1 MAVDKTK
8 LKEDLQKVAEV
19 GSNVL
24 KTGASLA
31 KSAAPVVGQVVN
43 SGLDLVSALL
53 GGKGSGSSTANYNTP
68 YQQSQTVTDLQNQLN
83 TTTKPVQQQSQ
94 FQDTLQQTM
103 DQILNK
109 EKFTYDVNADALYNQ
124 YKDQY
129 VAAGKTAMQD
139 TMGQAAAMTG
149 GYGNSYAQ
157 AVSQQQYQGYL
168 QQLNDK
174 IPELYQL
181 ARDSYDRDLS
191 NLYNQYGLLSDAEAK
206 EYSRYRDEVADYY
219 ADRDYLT
226 NRFINERDFDYGQWS
241 DNRDFSYQQ
250 HRDNIADEQWREA
263 FDRSVYESDRAYD
276 RSVYESDR
284 AYDRSVYESDRGYD
298 YQVGRDA
305 IEDQRYDQQWD
316 YAVSRD
322 AVADSQWQKEYD
334 LAVQK
339 ANSSSATGNQG
350 NGVIAGDTGDT
361 GDPAPANILDGV
373 PQSIIDT
380 AASKTTNGEREKYLE
395 AQVGK
400 FITTEQL
407 KAILAMQFDS
417 SIAAQD
423 FELVDDGGFN
433 GAGGINNDA
442 IVRYIV
448 DYDDNLKPIYKQMN
462 LAALYNKL
470 QGEGMSKAEAKD
482 YVIKLQK
489 RLGVK

>member
-8 LKEDLQKVAEV
+8 LKEDLQKAATI
-19 GSNVL
+19 GQNVL
-24 KTGASLA
+24 QTGASLA

-53 GGKGSGSSTANYNTP
+53 GGKGNGSSTASYNTP

-129 VAAGKTAMQD
+129 MAAGKTAMQD

-157 AVSQQQYQGYL
+157 AVGQQQYQGYL

-181 ARDSYDRDLS
+181 ARDSYDRDVN

-206 EYSRYRDEVADYY
+206 EYSRYRDEVNDYY

-226 NRFINERDFDYGQWS
+226 NRYYNEKDFDYNQWA

-263 FDRSVYESDRAYD
+263 FDREVYESDRNYN

-284 AYDRSVYESDRGYD
+284 NYD
-298 YQVGRDA
+298 YQVGRDQVSDA
-305 IEDQRYDQQWD
+305 QWQQQFDRGVYESDRDYNYRTERDTVADQQWQAAFDRDVYESDRD
-316 YAVSRD
+316 YDYQVGRD
-322 AVADSQWQKEYD
+322 QTKDSQWQKEYD
-334 LAVQK
+334 LAVKK
-339 ANSSSATGNQG
+339 AAATAGEDDVAKG
-350 NGVIAGDTGDT
+350 WYDYSDAEHEKRLEENGGSVYQATLEDLKLKKQAGVSDKKIQD
-361 GDPAPANILDGV
+361 
-373 PQSIIDT
+373 
-380 AASKTTNGEREKYLE
+380 YL
-395 AQVGK
+395 
-400 FITTEQL
+400 L
-407 KAILAMQFDS
+407 
-417 SIAAQD
+417 
-423 FELVDDGGFN
+423 ELVGN
-433 GAGGINNDA
+433 SHLT
-442 IVRYIV
+442 REEY
-448 DYDDNLKPIYKQMN
+448 MT
-462 LAALYNKL
+462 LYNKYR
-470 QGEGMSKAEAKD
+470 D
-482 YVIKLQK
+482 N
-489 RLGVK
+489 RLS

>member
-8 LKEDLQKVAEV
+8 LKEDLQKAATI
-19 GSNVL
+19 GQNVL
-24 KTGASLA
+24 QTGASLA

-53 GGKGSGSSTANYNTP
+53 GGKGSGSSTASYNTP

-83 TTTKPVQQQSQ
+83 ATTKPVQQQSQ

-103 DQILNK
+103 NQILNK

-129 VAAGKTAMQD
+129 MAAGKTAMQD

-157 AVSQQQYQGYL
+157 AVGQQQYQGYL

-191 NLYNQYGLLSDAEAK
+191 NLYNRYGLLSDAEAK
-206 EYSRYRDEVADYY
+206 EYSRYRDEVNDYL

-226 NRFINERDFDYGQWS
+226 NRFYNEKDFDYNQWA

-263 FDRSVYESDRAYD
+263 FDREVYESDRNYN

-284 AYDRSVYESDRGYD
+284 NYD
-298 YQVGRDA
+298 YQVGRDQVA
-305 IEDQRYDQQWD
+305 DSQWQQQFDQGVYESDRD
-316 YAVSRD
+316 YNYRVGRD
-322 AVADSQWQKEYD
+322 AVEDKRYDEQWQNTLAQQAVANSQWQKEYD
-334 LAVQK
+334 LAVRK
-339 ANSSSATGNQG
+339 ANADAYAKKQEALSLYGGVNDNGKTQQNVNQSYNSADEAYVFQSH
-350 NGVIAGDTGDT
+350 NGKE
-361 GDPAPANILDGV
+361 LF
-373 PQSIIDT
+373 
-380 AASKTTNGEREKYLE
+380 EKYLD
-395 AQVGK
+395 QGWKPGK
-400 FITTEQL
+400 ELSEFDKEQAFIMAKAGVNNGTIAEQ
-407 KAILAMQFDS
+407 
-417 SIAAQD
+417 
-423 FELVDDGGFN
+423 
-433 GAGGINNDA
+433 
-442 IVRYIV
+442 
-448 DYDDNLKPIYKQMN
+448 DYYYLIRVFG
-462 LAALYNKL
+462 L
-470 QGEGMSKAEAKD
+470 
-482 YVIKLQK
+482 
-489 RLGVK
+489 